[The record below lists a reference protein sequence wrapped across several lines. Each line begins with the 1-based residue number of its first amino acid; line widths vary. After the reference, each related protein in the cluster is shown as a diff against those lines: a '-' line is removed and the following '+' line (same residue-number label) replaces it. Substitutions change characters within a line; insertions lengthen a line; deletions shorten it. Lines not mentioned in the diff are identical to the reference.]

1 MRLASADG
9 IMGGEK
15 VLPKEDCRMRPRPLP
30 VTIAAILVAL
40 LSLFNSPW
48 PWFALF
54 PGAEEAPAFVV
65 YSGIVLGIA
74 GLVAAVGLWMTKK
87 WSLWLT
93 IAVCVLNILLNLPGL
108 AMVPTVALQA
118 AIAVQTIGFI
128 ITLVLVV
135 LPSARRALAASSF

>member
-1 MRLASADG
+1 MRT
-9 IMGGEK
+9 
-15 VLPKEDCRMRPRPLP
+15 RPMP
-30 VTIAAILVAL
+30 VTVAAILMAL

-54 PGAEEAPAFVV
+54 PGAEEAAPAFAV

-87 WSLWLT
+87 WSFWLT

-135 LPSARRALAASSF
+135 LPSARRALAAP

>member
-1 MRLASADG
+1 
-9 IMGGEK
+9 
-15 VLPKEDCRMRPRPLP
+15 
-30 VTIAAILVAL
+30 VTVAALLVAL
-40 LSLFNSPW
+40 FSLLNAPW
-48 PWFALF
+48 PWLALF